1 MSVVSARRWLLVVL
15 WLVVAALCLFPADA
29 LAAGN
34 DVGKNVSGLLK
45 QYAGELYGGIVAI
58 FSLVFLV
65 NRRYTELAVFLFG
78 DRRGVDGVRARR
90 DRQGRR
96 SYRPSGLRVNR
107 EGVMVNE

>member
-1 MSVVSARRWLLVVL
+1 VSVVSARRWLLVVL

-65 NRRYTELAVFLFG
+65 NRRYTELAVFLFAAI
-78 DRRGVDGVRARR
+78 VVAW
-90 DRQGRR
+90 
-96 SYRPSGLRVNR
+96 
-107 EGVMVNE
+107 MVFVPDQIAKAAEAIGHQVFG